1 MNKSLQP
8 MLDKFAALNL
18 RERWMVFF
26 AGLAVI
32 YFVMNSLL
40 IDPVSKKATAINSE
54 VAQLQTQLTQLQQEI
69 VTIGQTPVVD
79 VDAGNKAKIAILNTQ
94 IDTQSQALTA
104 LNDTLVSPEL
114 MPQLLE
120 NLMRRYANIR
130 LVSMRTHAPVNFIK
144 AANIAEDEKTQ
155 VAQVAPEKE
164 MGVYQHGL
172 ELTLS
177 GHYMDLLHYAEALQ
191 GLSKQVLW
199 DKAELAAKEYPVCE
213 LTVTVYTLSLDK
225 TWLSI

>member
-1 MNKSLQP
+1 LNKSLQP
-8 MLDKFAALNL
+8 MLDKFAALNS

-32 YFVMNSLL
+32 YFVMSSLL
-40 IDPVSKKATAINSE
+40 IDPVSKKATTLNSE

-69 VTIGQTPVVD
+69 VTIGQTPTVD
-79 VDAGNKAKIAILNTQ
+79 VDAGNHAKIAVLNKE
-94 IDTQSQALTA
+94 IAAQSEALIA

-130 LVSMRTHAPVNFIK
+130 LVSMKTHAPVNFIK
-144 AANIAEDEKTQ
+144 TANTADDIKQATQ
-155 VAQVAPEKE
+155 TAPEKE
-164 MGVYQHGL
+164 LGVYQHGL

-177 GHYMDLLHYAEALQ
+177 GHYMDLLNYAEALQ

-199 DKAELAAKEYPVCE
+199 DKAELATKEYPMCE